1 MQYKLNSAITE
12 KELRNYGF
20 TDWSNGHWYLCKNL
34 YKNEISLN
42 LDILKVDY
50 GHVEIDVL
58 DENVGQ
64 PYNYDWLLSVNK
76 NAKTAN
82 KVKKAY
88 DKIMKKLLKDEILL
102 EVKDNE

>member
-1 MQYKLNSAITE
+1 
-12 KELRNYGF
+12 
-20 TDWSNGHWYLCKNL
+20 
-34 YKNEISLN
+34 
-42 LDILKVDY
+42 
-50 GHVEIDVL
+50 VL